1 MCVRNEFNR
10 IRAARIFR
18 DANIIVVGCPR
29 SGVVDHVLENATKAD
44 RVVYLGLLRG
54 GKIDALGITAAL
66 NVEDTRVRPDVLV
79 ITNEKAA
86 WVSTECCLSGSRQA
100 KEERH
105 ITLVDAH
112 VCR

>member
-1 MCVRNEFNR
+1 MRVRNEFNR
-10 IRAARIFR
+10 IRAARVLC

-66 NVEDTRVRPDVLV
+66 NVEDTRVRPDMLV
-79 ITNEKAA
+79 ITDEKAA
-86 WVSTECCLSGSRQA
+86 WVSTECCLPGSRQA
-100 KEERH
+100 KEECH
-105 ITLVDAH
+105 IALVDAH